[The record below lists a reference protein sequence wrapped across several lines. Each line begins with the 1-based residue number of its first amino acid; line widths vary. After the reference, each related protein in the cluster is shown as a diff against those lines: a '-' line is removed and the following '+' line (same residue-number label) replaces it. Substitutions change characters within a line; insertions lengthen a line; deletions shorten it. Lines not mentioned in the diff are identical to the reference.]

1 MDRAR
6 WRVRAKGMT
15 MGEVQ
20 QAAEELALHY
30 GRYSDLTGKTAVI
43 TGGSRGIG
51 AATAAAF
58 AANGAAVAVVG
69 RDKAALEAVAGGIT
83 QHGGRAM
90 WVTADCTVPAE
101 LAGVAATVTARF
113 GPADILA
120 AFAGGNGMP
129 VPTERETP
137 DHWREIIETDLNSM
151 FYTVRAFLPAM
162 LERGSGVIITM
173 SSAAARQPAQSA
185 AAYAAAKA
193 GVIAFTRHLAN
204 EMAPRGVRVNCIAPS
219 ATENDKMRAWMSGEQ
234 RAALGASFPLRRIG
248 RPDDVAAATL
258 FLASDA
264 SSWITGATLDIAGGK
279 VMV

>member
-1 MDRAR
+1 M
-6 WRVRAKGMT
+6 KGMMMT
-15 MGEVQ
+15 DIK
-20 QAAEELALHY
+20 QAAIDLALHD
-30 GRYSDLTGKTAVI
+30 GRYPDLTGKTAVV

-69 RDKAALEAVAGGIT
+69 RDKAALADVAGGISR
-83 QHGGRAM
+83 HGGRAI
-90 WVTADCTVPAE
+90 WVAADCTVPAE
-101 LAGVAATVTARF
+101 LTYLAETVTAQL

-120 AFAGGNGMP
+120 AFAGGNGAP
-129 VPTERETP
+129 VPTDRETP
-137 DHWREIIETDLNSM
+137 DHWHEIIETDLNSM

-193 GVIAFTRHLAN
+193 GVIAFTRHLAS
-204 EMAPRGVRVNCIAPS
+204 EIAPRGVRVNCVAPS
-219 ATENDKMRAWMSGEQ
+219 ATENDKMRAWLSAEE

-248 RPDDVAAATL
+248 QPDDIAAATL
-258 FLASDA
+258 FLGSDA
-264 SSWITGATLDIAGGK
+264 ASWITGATLDIAGGK
-279 VMV
+279 IMV